1 MSSFYQPDLFLDEI
15 SVVTKGLI
23 IKEIWAKAILRD
35 KKELE
40 IRGSNT
46 KIRGTIGIIASGTKK
61 VIGIA
66 NLTSVIG
73 PLSIEEYKEESQGYH
88 WGSFFNFYL
97 TFTLRNALSY
107 KQNVKRCEINEYQ
120 YITIR

>member
-23 IKEIWAKAILRD
+23 IKEIWAKAILRG

-61 VIGIA
+61 
-66 NLTSVIG
+66 
-73 PLSIEEYKEESQGYH
+73 
-88 WGSFFNFYL
+88 
-97 TFTLRNALSY
+97 SY
-107 KQNVKRCEINEYQ
+107 RHS
-120 YITIR
+120 